1 MKVLV
6 FSDSHLDHNFEP
18 KKLSY
23 LKKLVRSVDQV
34 IINGDFWEGYSITFD
49 QFLSSKWN
57 ELFPL
62 LKAKKAV
69 YIFGNHDKKVL
80 ADKRMSQFCAQS
92 QLQYKLKTPRYTY
105 VFEHGNRLAPY
116 IDDIWNLRTLPP
128 VTNNLLGELEG
139 TAVRIFG
146 AKALT
151 YLYGRFN
158 KKIKGLLKHELK
170 KNEVFVCG
178 HTHVAEVDLKNQFIN
193 DGLIRHGLAHHLI
206 IEDGVP
212 TLYRDRYR

>member
-80 ADKRMSQFCAQS
+80 ADKRMRLF
-92 QLQYKLKTPRYTY
+92 YHDFRRYT
-105 VFEHGNRLAPY
+105 
-116 IDDIWNLRTLPP
+116 
-128 VTNNLLGELEG
+128 LL
-139 TAVRIFG
+139 F
-146 AKALT
+146 
-151 YLYGRFN
+151 
-158 KKIKGLLKHELK
+158 
-170 KNEVFVCG
+170 
-178 HTHVAEVDLKNQFIN
+178 
-193 DGLIRHGLAHHLI
+193 
-206 IEDGVP
+206 
-212 TLYRDRYR
+212 